1 MAPDAASGGLGV
13 AGMLRAGFAFPYA
26 GAMWNASEVPMQA
39 ADLSGRRTLEIDLDG
54 SAESY
59 RVMFFSG
66 APGEFEFYVRAA
78 RLH

>member
-1 MAPDAASGGLGV
+1 
-13 AGMLRAGFAFPYA
+13 
-26 GAMWNASEVPMQA
+26 MQA